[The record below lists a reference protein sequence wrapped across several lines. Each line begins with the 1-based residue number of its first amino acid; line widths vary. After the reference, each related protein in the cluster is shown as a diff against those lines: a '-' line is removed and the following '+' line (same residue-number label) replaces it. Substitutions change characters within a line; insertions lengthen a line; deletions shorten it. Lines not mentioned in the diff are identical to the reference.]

1 MNATTLKSKVH
12 KYVDEAD
19 VKVLGVIC
27 NLLEVYR
34 EANESAL
41 SSEQQKEILKRSE
54 QFKKGKIQG
63 SSLAEVRKRLKQKI
77 SH

>member
-1 MNATTLKSKVH
+1 MNTTTLKSKVH

-34 EANESAL
+34 EVNESAL

-63 SSLAEVRKRLKQKI
+63 SSLTEVRKRLKQKI
-77 SH
+77 SQ

>member
-1 MNATTLKSKVH
+1 MNATTLK
-12 KYVDEAD
+12 
-19 VKVLGVIC
+19 
-27 NLLEVYR
+27 
-34 EANESAL
+34 SAL

-63 SSLAEVRKRLKQKI
+63 SSLTEVRKRLKQKN

>member
-1 MNATTLKSKVH
+1 MNATTLKTKVH

-19 VKVLGVIC
+19 AKVLGVIC

-41 SSEQQKEILKRSE
+41 SKAQQDEVLKRSVE
-54 QFKKGKIQG
+54 FKKGKIQG
-63 SSLAEVRKRLKQKI
+63 SSLAEVRKRLKKKV
-77 SH
+77 SL

>member
-41 SSEQQKEILKRSE
+41 TSEQQREILKRSE

-63 SSLAEVRKRLKQKI
+63 SSLTEVRKRIKQKI